1 MKRPAPG
8 VDTGPTR
15 PRPARPWPIRIG
27 LTALVLIAA
36 LGPRVQALTGPSA
49 APSTLLLHAG
59 IPEALEF
66 AAETARQRGWTILH
80 TRQDSV
86 TFEQPIDADGTATSA
101 LLRIEASFTKSP
113 AGVTVTLRAQ
123 EIQTSDGGAAETR
136 DVTQPYRENL
146 LNALDSL
153 ASKWGLRSAS
163 AGTAPPQPGRAH
175 ARAGTG
181 PTAGGGRAQP
191 SGPGRAIPGGD
202 ARPHPANVQTRLPG
216 PADMTDRRAGA
227 WAYYAERYAE
237 GHGCTLG
244 DLGAVLE
251 GTRDGAELHRVH
263 CADGRQMLVRCQ
275 AEGLRCGALTPTPFR
290 ASSLSRPGSIRIA
303 GPTTAW
309 ICSGV
314 RGPPIR
320 QLK

>member
-36 LGPRVQALTGPSA
+36 LGPQVQALTGPSA

-80 TRQDSV
+80 SRQDSV
-86 TFEQPIDADGTATSA
+86 TFEQPIDADGTAASA

-163 AGTAPPQPGRAH
+163 AGTAPPSRAEPTPEPEP
-175 ARAGTG
+175 APPPAAAGPSLPVQAAPSPEVTPG
-181 PTAGGGRAQP
+181 PTLRTSKP
-191 SGPGRAIPGGD
+191 
-202 ARPHPANVQTRLPG
+202 VLPG
-216 PADMTDRRAGA
+216 PADMTNRRVGA

-237 GHGCTLG
+237 GHGCKLG

-275 AEGLRCGALTPTPFR
+275 AEGCAGAH
-290 ASSLSRPGSIRIA
+290 
-303 GPTTAW
+303 
-309 ICSGV
+309 
-314 RGPPIR
+314 
-320 QLK
+320 